1 MTELEEDSRKHI
13 ADMLLTQF
21 IVEGAQASAI
31 VEDKSLREL
40 LHSLDPSYEIPTID
54 TIDRLRGHVDDWKA
68 NREPLIVRK
77 KYKKKKINVKWGSQ
91 TAGQSALS
99 GGTPRARKV
108 QTALMDGRGT
118 SISSMTTN
126 ASVLEQQ
133 REFIANNSID
143 INHMTRA
150 A

>member
-1 MTELEEDSRKHI
+1 
-13 ADMLLTQF
+13 MLTRIRFRQFLTSHRF
-21 IVEGAQASAI
+21 VCEYF
-31 VEDKSLREL
+31 L
-40 LHSLDPSYEIPTID
+40 SYRVILSTRGCCVFTTLPCFLTN
-54 TIDRLRGHVDDWKA
+54 RLRGHVDDWKA